1 MAVSLTQV
9 QAAVSGHNPTGTA
22 GPLTLNVLH
31 KTQDLLTKLLA
42 LNTAKPH
49 TVQVLHGQANGR
61 AQVQVAGLQ
70 LDVKSSL
77 PLKAGDVFQLKFEQ
91 VGSALRFVQAPAK
104 EVVGKAVSAG
114 TDIRG
119 QVAQQGVA
127 AGRAG
132 GPPAQTLS
140 QNSLIQAPPGTK
152 GQGHQGAQQQSVA
165 AKGAPL
171 PVDGQAG
178 KGNAAGIPSAT
189 PPPPGL
195 KTAPLPTGQNAIP
208 VAKGLAT
215 NALAGANSPASGVQ
229 SLGPT
234 SLSVSPIL
242 ATQTT
247 TTALIRAVA
256 EVLPEVIKKEDGNRA
271 PAYKGAGLEKH
282 GGARLA
288 TGGQTGG
295 GALRPGPET
304 VNASYK
310 AIGQAVEE
318 VQEIKGLPQRP
329 ADITLDL
336 GASDGQRQGQISL
349 FLDRDGHPTQEGETE
364 KGYGVRFSLE
374 TEETGAVYAEMSL
387 RLDVVRLGLWAERDE
402 IAGRIQETLPV
413 LEERLEAT
421 GFVVGGIF
429 VRHGS
434 VPIEEPGPDHMDEQ
448 I

>member
-9 QAAVSGHNPTGTA
+9 QAAVSGHNPTGAA

-31 KTQDLLTKLLA
+31 KTDGLLTKLLA
-42 LNTAKPH
+42 LDTAKPH
-49 TVQVLHGQANGR
+49 TVQVLNGQANGR
-61 AQVQVAGLQ
+61 AQVQVGGLQ

-91 VGSALRFVQAPAK
+91 VGSALRFVQPPLTETSGKPVPTGVDAK
-104 EVVGKAVSAG
+104 
-114 TDIRG
+114 G
-119 QVAQQGVA
+119 QAAQQGLA

-132 GPPAQTLS
+132 GLPAQTLVQS
-140 QNSLIQAPPGTK
+140 PLGTTS
-152 GQGHQGAQQQSVA
+152 QGHQQGGQPQSVTTT
-165 AKGAPL
+165 GAPA
-171 PVDGQAG
+171 VNGQAG
-178 KGNAAGIPSAT
+178 KANA
-189 PPPPGL
+189 PGL
-195 KTAPLPTGQNAIP
+195 QTTNAPLATVKTTPLPTGQNGVV
-208 VAKGLAT
+208 VAKAAT
-215 NALAGANSPASGVQ
+215 ANAIAGAQSPASGVQ
-229 SLGPT
+229 TPSPT

-256 EVLPEVIKKEDGNRA
+256 EVLPEVLRKEDGNRG
-271 PAYKGAGLEKH
+271 PAQKGAAQKD
-282 GGARLA
+282 GGTRFAA
-288 TGGQTGG
+288 GGQTGG
-295 GALRPGPET
+295 ATGSAALRPAPET

-329 ADITLDL
+329 AEMTLDL
-336 GASDGQRQGQISL
+336 GASDGQRPGQISL
-349 FLDRDGHPTQEGETE
+349 YLDRDDHPNQDGAPD

-387 RLDVVRLGLWAERDE
+387 RNELVRLGLWAERDE
-402 IAGRIQETLPV
+402 IAEQIQEALPI

-429 VRHGS
+429 VRHG
-434 VPIEEPGPDHMDEQ
+434 PAPLEELASDHVDEQ